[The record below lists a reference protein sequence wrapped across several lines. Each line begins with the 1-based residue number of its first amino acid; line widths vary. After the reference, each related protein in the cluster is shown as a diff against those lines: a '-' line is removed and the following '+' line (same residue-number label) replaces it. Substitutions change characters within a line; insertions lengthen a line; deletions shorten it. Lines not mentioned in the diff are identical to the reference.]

1 MSQDDDNQQT
11 QEQPVEAPAPDGLMA
26 GAALAEDKASDEEE
40 SISHLAEDAEQ
51 AEVEDEDITYERPD
65 WFPEKFWD
73 EKEGPDLEN
82 IVKSYDELQK
92 QFSQGKHKAPEEYDT
107 SVLSEAGHDME
118 DPIVNA
124 YVSWAQKYGVNQAAF
139 DELAGQITTLASE
152 TGAAMEANYEKE
164 RQALGQNADQIIKS
178 NINWADGLERKGVIS
193 AEEREELNVWGGTAI
208 GQKLMQKVRSMTGDM
223 SQIPVAEVAEAG
235 QSKDEFDAEMFALM
249 RDERASDPVW
259 YKANVERRFEQ
270 RYPKTR

>member
-11 QEQPVEAPAPDGLMA
+11 QEQPAEAPAPDGLMA

-73 EKEGPDLEN
+73 EKEGPDLEK

-118 DPIVNA
+118 DPMVNA

-152 TGAAMEANYEKE
+152 TGAAMEANYEQE

-208 GQKLMQKVRSMTGDM
+208 GQRLMQKVRSMTGDM
-223 SQIPVAEVAEAG
+223 SQIPIADVAEAG
-235 QSKDEFDAEMFALM
+235 MSEDDFKASMQAKMADPKYGSDMNYTRQVEAEFT
-249 RDERASDPVW
+249 
-259 YKANVERRFEQ
+259 RR
-270 RYPKTR
+270 YG